1 MKAELNPP
9 PRQLKLMFPGLYK
22 DNRTNMVV
30 LALEWSE
37 GIVVIPDGSFEFGEK
52 LSFDF
57 TASDPDNGW
66 TYLPDGT
73 TLTLTQGEHT

>member
-1 MKAELNPP
+1 MKAQLTPP
-9 PRQLKLMFPGLYK
+9 PRQLKLTIPGLYK
-22 DNRTNMVV
+22 DNRTNMVA

-37 GIVVIPDGSFEFGEK
+37 GFVVIPDGTFEFGEK

-57 TASDPDNGW
+57 TDNDPDNGW